1 MRFCKFCGSQLADD
15 AVCNCPGAMAERQAA
30 GAEQPR
36 QQGEKSFAQKLLEP
50 LKLYFKDPKKAVD
63 NRIKEK
69 DFITA
74 FIYIG
79 ALFVIMLAEKA
90 CVYGAEAFTGRPY
103 IAFNFGLVLL
113 SALLSVTGLCA
124 VYVGA
129 RFVIL
134 AVVGKKPFNAVNTL
148 MNSLISFGVNSLVP
162 MGLILLGGLFYLLA
176 DGVGMVF
183 FLLAAVWYVAAG
195 ILEIKDDLS
204 DSANPF
210 FKLMMV
216 AVTIGVSVVLYY
228 FLYKGMYAMNVRMVD
243 FSGSY
248 AADLSRYFNY

>member
-1 MRFCKFCGSQLADD
+1 MVYSEKVLDHFQH
-15 AVCNCPGAMAERQAA
+15 
-30 GAEQPR
+30 PR
-36 QQGEKSFAQKLLEP
+36 NVGEIP
-50 LKLYFKDPKKAVD
+50 D
-63 NRIKEK
+63 
-69 DFITA
+69 
-74 FIYIG
+74 
-79 ALFVIMLAEKA
+79 
-90 CVYGAEAFTGRPY
+90 
-103 IAFNFGLVLL
+103 
-113 SALLSVTGLCA
+113 
-124 VYVGA
+124 
-129 RFVIL
+129 
-134 AVVGKKPFNAVNTL
+134 
-148 MNSLISFGVNSLVP
+148 
-162 MGLILLGGLFYLLA
+162 A

-248 AADLSRYFNY
+248 AADLSSYFNY